1 MHDLRHTAASLLIR
15 EGASIKAVQKQ
26 LGHKDA
32 VQTLNRYGHL
42 YPDELDSLADRLEQV
57 HERARAEAQT
67 DRMRTEGAPVVLPIR
82 KGAGH

>member
-15 EGASIKAVQKQ
+15 EGASIMALQKQ

-42 YPDELDSLADRLEQV
+42 YRTSPTRSPSGWRPSTSGP
-57 HERARAEAQT
+57 ARRQRRPQRDPA
-67 DRMRTEGAPVVLPIR
+67 APRPWSR
-82 KGAGH
+82 

>member
-1 MHDLRHTAASLLIR
+1 M
-15 EGASIKAVQKQ
+15 

-57 HERARAEAQT
+57 HERARAAAHA
-67 DRMRTEGAPVVLPIR
+67 DRTRTEGGPVVLQVAKR
-82 KGAGH
+82 AGQ